1 MVKGRFLAIALTVF
15 LIQMVIGS
23 AFSASLSFSFDP
35 EGVTIWI
42 NQDGSIDLLYNITLK
57 QDAGSSDLHWLEIG
71 QPARDFTIG
80 EAVDQYGNLLQTSD
94 ASSGPEYKVRVQLY
108 STLFAGQTLR
118 FSLMTNVAH
127 MIYNDSAMNPGHVG
141 MQFIPAWLSM
151 ARVPDLKVK
160 IFLPENVTESMVNT
174 SVNWDNAD
182 VEDGRLFVYW
192 ERKDL
197 AAGQHNYTFGVSFPQ
212 EYVQHYEP
220 EPPGSS
226 GSWDQYVA
234 PALLVVVFSAVAI
247 LGVLFVVKRRS
258 YFTPS
263 LTMETLGVRRGLT
276 AVEASYVLDTKPP
289 RIVTEILYSLL
300 QKRAVW
306 VESTSPSVKLKIM
319 EGFENKTGTRETPL
333 RYYEID
339 FLEAIKENGTLD
351 EEKLA
356 KTVMSLRDTVEEKMR
371 GYCRRDT
378 VDYYRSVSARAWEQ
392 VEKAGTPEL
401 ASKAYD
407 EQLLW
412 LFLDPNV
419 KARTATA
426 FSTRPFEPSPLWL
439 WYWYGYSHYNPHPTY
454 TPNIQV
460 PAQSANP
467 PAIPGAEFAN
477 NVATAVE
484 NTSNNIVVNLER
496 FANAIVPG
504 PAKSS
509 NQPAHHN
516 ADCVCACANCACV
529 CACVSCA
536 CACAGGGAG

>member
-1 MVKGRFLAIALTVF
+1 MVKSRHLIIVLTIFLV
-15 LIQMVIGS
+15 QMMIGS
-23 AFSASLSFSFDP
+23 VIAENLSFSLDP
-35 EGVTIWI
+35 EGVQIWI
-42 NQDGSIDLLYNITLK
+42 NPNGSIDLLYNITLK

-80 EAVDQYGNLLQTSD
+80 QAVDQYGNVLPTSD
-94 ASSGPEYKVRVQLY
+94 TSSGQDYKVRVQLN
-108 STLFAGQTLR
+108 SALAAGQTLG
-118 FSLMTNVAH
+118 FSLITNVAH
-127 MIYNDSAMNPGHVG
+127 MIYNDSKMNPGNVG
-141 MQFIPAWLSM
+141 MQFVPAWLSM
-151 ARVPDLKVK
+151 ARVPDLRVK
-160 IFLPENVTESMVNT
+160 IFLPEGVDKSMVKT

-182 VEDGRLFVYW
+182 VEGGRLYVYW

-197 AAGQHNYTFGVSFPQ
+197 AAGQHDYSFGVSFPK
-212 EYVQHYEP
+212 EYVQNYEP
-220 EPPGSS
+220 GPPGSG

-234 PALLVVVFSAVAI
+234 PVLFLAVFFVI
-247 LGVLFVVKRRS
+247 LFLGVVFVVKRRS
-258 YFTPS
+258 YFMPS
-263 LTMETLGVRRGLT
+263 LTMESLGVRRGLT
-276 AVEASYVLDTKPP
+276 AVEASYLLDTKPP

-306 VESTSPSVKLKIM
+306 VESASPSVKLKIM
-319 EGFENKTGTRETPL
+319 EGFENKTGTHEVPL

-339 FLEAIKENGTLD
+339 FLGAIKEDGTLD

-356 KTVMSLRDTVEEKMR
+356 KTVMSLRDTVEEKIR

-378 VDYYRSVSARAWEQ
+378 VDYYRSVSAKAWEQ
-392 VEKAGTPEL
+392 VEQAGTPEL

-419 KARTATA
+419 KARSETA
-426 FSTRPFEPSPLWL
+426 FRTRPFEPSPLWL
-439 WYWYGYSHYNPHPTY
+439 WYWYGYQHYSPHPTY
-454 TPNIQV
+454 TPNIQT
-460 PAQSANP
+460 PAQSAKP
-467 PAIPGAEFAN
+467 PAIPGADFAN
-477 NVATAVE
+477 NIATAVE

-504 PAKSS
+504 PGKSS
-509 NQPAHHN
+509 SQPVHHN
-516 ADCVCACANCACV
+516 ADCVCACHACACA